1 MEFYKNMM
9 YSEIGN
15 YGKTF
20 FTFEIY
26 EDSINHNLCVES
38 MVIIILY
45 IYTLKYIYI
54 YILKYIKCRSTNNF
68 SIIFGIDPTLAPI
81 IFGDDWT
88 FISVKVHSVMCISFP
103 ALKGGQKTCHRTV
116 RAGLWKTLNLFPT
129 YFPFF
134 RDVGQCL
141 WRCKL
146 RPQQPG
152 CITIYQLLQRL
163 TGVQLSFGAGSK
175 EL

>member
-45 IYTLKYIYI
+45 TYTLKYIYI
-54 YILKYIKCRSTNNF
+54 Y
-68 SIIFGIDPTLAPI
+68 
-81 IFGDDWT
+81 
-88 FISVKVHSVMCISFP
+88 
-103 ALKGGQKTCHRTV
+103 
-116 RAGLWKTLNLFPT
+116 
-129 YFPFF
+129 
-134 RDVGQCL
+134 
-141 WRCKL
+141 
-146 RPQQPG
+146 
-152 CITIYQLLQRL
+152 
-163 TGVQLSFGAGSK
+163 
-175 EL
+175 